1 MSQNITILWADDE
14 IDLLKPHIIFLENKG
29 YKVITA
35 KSGNEAIEELDNN
48 IVDIVFLD
56 ENMPGI
62 SGLETINLIKTK
74 FAPIPIVMI
83 TKSEEEHIMDEAIG
97 SNIKDYLIKPVN
109 PNQILHCLKKH
120 TDHKR
125 IVTEKRSSDY
135 QQAFRNI
142 TLKLME
148 AHSYEDWINIYKE
161 LVFWEIELE
170 KSTDS
175 HIVDIL
181 YAQKEE
187 ANLSFSKFII
197 KNYTQWING
206 KTADKPLMSH
216 TVLKENLFP
225 SLRDNESIFLI
236 VIDNLRYDQWKTIQP
251 LISDYYRVDKDEIY
265 YSILPSVTQYAR
277 NALFAGL
284 LPSEIGKKYPDL
296 WLNENDEG
304 NKNDYEN
311 ELLDEYLRRYGRK
324 IKHSYS
330 KVLNMD
336 FAKKLND
343 KLSTLLDNELN
354 VIIYNFVDMLSHA
367 HTDVDIVRELAED
380 EISYRSITA
389 SWFEHSALFDMIK
402 YLAEKK
408 IRIFLTTDH
417 GSIRIKNPVRI
428 IGDKETNSNLR
439 YKVGRNLNVN
449 EKEVFVIANPQEAYL
464 PRLNIT
470 SKYMFTYGDKFFA
483 YPNNYNYYV
492 NHYKNTFQHGGISM
506 EEVMIPFITLN
517 PK

>member
-284 LPSEIGKKYPDL
+284 LPSEI
-296 WLNENDEG
+296 E
-304 NKNDYEN
+304 
-311 ELLDEYLRRYGRK
+311 
-324 IKHSYS
+324 
-330 KVLNMD
+330 
-336 FAKKLND
+336 
-343 KLSTLLDNELN
+343 
-354 VIIYNFVDMLSHA
+354 
-367 HTDVDIVRELAED
+367 
-380 EISYRSITA
+380 
-389 SWFEHSALFDMIK
+389 
-402 YLAEKK
+402 
-408 IRIFLTTDH
+408 
-417 GSIRIKNPVRI
+417 
-428 IGDKETNSNLR
+428 
-439 YKVGRNLNVN
+439 RN
-449 EKEVFVIANPQEAYL
+449 IP
-464 PRLNIT
+464 
-470 SKYMFTYGDKFFA
+470 
-483 YPNNYNYYV
+483 
-492 NHYKNTFQHGGISM
+492 TFG
-506 EEVMIPFITLN
+506 
-517 PK
+517 